1 MIKNKAIEV
10 ISTFSE
16 PELKLF
22 YLFLESP
29 YFNSN
34 KSLIKLFGVIKKS
47 LQQKKAEKLNEENL
61 YSKIFKGKK
70 YNYGIMKNLLSEL
83 FKLCEKFL
91 AVNQPED
98 GPNIEFEESLRRLKN
113 YSFRQLD
120 KLFFAEYKKT
130 ESKMEYSVL
139 STDYYRNRFRLVE
152 TLYKFYT
159 RRSNYVK
166 GADTLYPMAIYNTCS
181 MFASFKQ
188 DIAGIDYMQGQV
200 NRKPEVNI
208 TNALYK
214 NLDINKFLKEIE
226 GLEKEHYEYIQMQ
239 AGLIRLY
246 TEPGDMDNYQNMREF
261 IFGNIEKFSNAER
274 WLLSSALFTFILNKY
289 ISSSSSALLA
299 EIAELR
305 KTQLKYVE
313 FDKGGLG
320 PMQSGVFRNIIEL
333 FVVLGDIDYAAEVI
347 EKFVPQLEA
356 SKRTACKAYAL
367 ALIEESRGNNEKV
380 LQLIKNVD
388 FNDPQAK
395 YSVKMV
401 ALVAYYALGYI
412 EEGLSSCDAMKHFI
426 KDTKE
431 FSAPMKQHLL
441 ERASVIEKLFKIK
454 ANPEKYSAAD
464 IEEFEQSNK
473 IHFAARRE
481 WFLAKT
487 AELKKLVR

>member
-70 YNYGIMKNLLSEL
+70 YNYGIMKNLMSQL
-83 FKLCEKFL
+83 FKQAEKFL

-214 NLDINKFLKEIE
+214 NLDIYKFLKEIE

-431 FSAPMKQHLL
+431 FSASMKQHLL